1 MDRPNTKKN
10 IVVGLLAHVDAG
22 KTTLSEALLYQSG
35 VLRTMGRVDHGDA
48 YLDTD
53 AQERQ
58 RGITIFSKQALLTL
72 GDTHITLL
80 DTPGHADFSAEMER
94 ALQVLDCAILVIS
107 GTDGVQAHTRTLW
120 RLLQRYEVPA
130 FLFVNKM
137 DLNGADRDAL
147 MQQLTRRLG
156 SGCVDFTAPA
166 HIRDEAAAMCDEA
179 ALEEFLAE
187 GTLSQQR
194 IAELIASRKLY
205 PCWFGS
211 ALKLEGIAEFL
222 AALEHLTPTP
232 AYGAEFGARVFKI
245 SREKNERLT
254 WLKITGGTL
263 HAKQLL
269 RCGEGEAAWE
279 EKADQLRLYSGT
291 KYKVLEEADAGAV
304 VAVTGLT
311 HTRPGQGLGAE
322 TEETDTALE
331 PVLNYRMILPDGAD
345 PLVVL
350 PKLRQLEE
358 EDPLLR
364 IVWNEARQ
372 EIHVRLMG
380 AVQQEVLQ
388 EQIRRRFGLEV
399 FFGTG
404 GIVYKETI
412 DGTVEGVGHFEPLRH
427 YAEVHLLIE
436 GGQRGSGIVL
446 DTNCPTDRLDLNW
459 QRLIFTHLAERA
471 HPGVLTGAPLTDV
484 KITLAAGRAHIKHT
498 EGGDFRQATYRA
510 VRQGLMQAQS
520 VLLEPYYDF
529 RLEVPHNCVGR
540 AMTDLQTM
548 GGTVNDPA
556 VEADSTVL
564 TGWAPVAGLQDYW
577 QEVAVYTRGL
587 GQLSCT
593 LRGYDVCHNADAVIA
608 AADYDPERDG
618 DNPTGSVFCQ
628 NGAGVYV
635 PWDQVA
641 QHMHLPSVLQQRQ
654 EEETV
659 TAPRRVYTPIA
670 QDDELQAIF
679 ERTYGKQEHRAFRP
693 QQKAVRT
700 ELKDSYQIRG
710 GKDGADYLLVD
721 GYNIIFAWEELK
733 ALAAQDLSAARGMLE
748 DILSDYRGY
757 HRCEVILVFDA
768 YKVKGNPGSVE
779 KRNGISIVYTKEAE
793 TADAYIE
800 KTSYQLRRDHRVR
813 VATSDNLEQV
823 IVLGH
828 GALRLSAEAFHA
840 EVEETRG
847 QIVALIERY
856 NRTNRSRNQA
866 RIKE

>member
-1 MDRPNTKKN
+1 MGESRKN
-10 IVVGLLAHVDAG
+10 YITVGLLAHVDAG

-35 VLRTMGRVDHGDA
+35 ALRTMGRVDHGDA
-48 YLDTD
+48 YLDHD
-53 AQERQ
+53 MQERQ
-58 RGITIFSKQALLTL
+58 RGITIFSKQALLPL
-72 GDTHITLL
+72 ADTHITLL
-80 DTPGHADFSAEMER
+80 DTPGHVDFSAEMER
-94 ALQVLDCAILVIS
+94 ALQVMDCAILVIS

-120 RLLQRYEVPA
+120 RLLQRYEVPT

-147 MQQLTRRLG
+147 MQQLTSRLG
-156 SGCVDFTAPA
+156 SGCVDFTAPRDL
-166 HIRDEAAAMCDEA
+166 RDEAAAMCDEA
-179 ALEEFLAE
+179 ALEEFLECGALTE
-187 GTLSQQR
+187 HRLRQ
-194 IAELIASRKLY
+194 LITQRKLY

-211 ALKLEGIAEFL
+211 ALKLEGTAEFL
-222 AALEHLTPTP
+222 AGLERLTPAP
-232 AYGAEFGARVFKI
+232 RYGDAFGAKVFKI

-263 HAKQLL
+263 RAKQLL
-269 RCGEGEAAWE
+269 HGGEGESAWE

-291 KYKVLEEADAGAV
+291 KYQVLDAAQAGMT

-311 HTRPGQGLGAE
+311 HTRPGQVFGAE
-322 TEETDTALE
+322 TQETERLLE
-331 PVLNYRMILPDGAD
+331 PVLNYRLILPEGAD
-345 PLVVL
+345 PHLVL

-364 IVWNEARQ
+364 IVWSESRQ
-372 EIHVRLMG
+372 EIHVHLMG
-380 AVQQEVLQ
+380 PVQQEVLQ
-388 EQIRRRFGLEV
+388 EQIRCRFGLEV
-399 FFGTG
+399 SFGSG

-412 DGTVEGVGHFEPLRH
+412 DGLAEGVGHFEPLRH
-427 YAEVHLLIE
+427 YAEVHLLME
-436 GGQRGSGIVL
+436 GAPRGSGVVL

-459 QRLIFTHLAERA
+459 QRLILTHLAERA
-471 HPGVLTGAPLTDV
+471 HPGVLMGAPLTDV
-484 KITLAAGRAHIKHT
+484 KITLASGRAHLKHT

-510 VRQGLMQAQS
+510 VRQGLMQAKS

-548 GGTVNDPA
+548 GGTVNDPV

-564 TGWAPVAGLQDYW
+564 TGWAPVAGLQEYW
-577 QEVAVYTRGL
+577 QDVAVYTRGL

-593 LRGYDVCHNADAVIA
+593 LRGYDVCHNAEEVLA
-608 AADYDPERDG
+608 AADYDPQRDVE
-618 DNPTGSVFCQ
+618 NPTGSVFCQ
-628 NGAGVYV
+628 NGAGFYV
-635 PWDQVA
+635 NWDEVP
-641 QHMHLPSVLQQRQ
+641 QHMHLPSVLETA
-654 EEETV
+654 EEEAEV
-659 TAPRRVYTPIA
+659 RMPRRVYSPVA

-700 ELKDSYQIRG
+700 ELKDSYVIRG
-710 GKDGADYLLVD
+710 GKDGGDYLLVD
-721 GYNIIFAWEELK
+721 GYNIIFAWDELK
-733 ALAAQDLSAARGMLE
+733 AVAAQDLAAARGMLE

-828 GALRLSAEAFHA
+828 GSLRLSADAFHA

-847 QIVALIERY
+847 QIAALIEQY
-856 NRTNRSRNQA
+856 NRANRSRNTA
-866 RIKE
+866 KIKE

>member
-1 MDRPNTKKN
+1 MSKIKRT
-10 IVVGLLAHVDAG
+10 VVGILAHVDAG
-22 KTTLSEALLYQSG
+22 KTTLSEALLYKSG
-35 VLRTMGRVDHGDA
+35 TLRTMGRVDHGDA
-48 YLDTD
+48 YLDHD
-53 AQERQ
+53 AQERE
-58 RGITIFSKQALLTL
+58 RGITIFSKQALLPL
-72 GDTHITLL
+72 ADTHITLL
-80 DTPGHADFSAEMER
+80 DTPGHVDFSAEMER

-120 RLLQRYEVPA
+120 RLLERYQVPT
-130 FLFVNKM
+130 FLFINKM

-147 MQQLTRRLG
+147 MQQLTGRI
-156 SGCVDFTAPA
+156 SSCCVDFSADTAQ
-166 HIRDEAAAMCDEA
+166 RDEAAAMCDEV
-179 ALEEFLAE
+179 ALEELLAE
-187 GTLSQQR
+187 GKLSEQR
-194 IAELIASRKLY
+194 IAALIAARKIY

-211 ALKLEGIAEFL
+211 ALKLDGVAEFL
-222 AALEHLTPTP
+222 AGLERLTPAP
-232 AYGAEFGARVFKI
+232 FYGEDFGARVFKI

-263 HAKQLL
+263 RAKMLL
-269 RCGEGEAAWE
+269 RGRDGENAWE
-279 EKADQLRLYSGT
+279 EKVDQLRHYSGARF
-291 KYKVLEEADAGAV
+291 KVLEEATAGMV

-311 HTRPGQGLGAE
+311 HTRPGQGLGFE
-322 TEETDTALE
+322 TGEADTLLE
-331 PVLNYRMILPDGAD
+331 PVLNYRLVLPEHAD
-345 PLVVL
+345 PHQIL

-364 IVWNEARQ
+364 IVWNESRQ
-372 EIHVRLMG
+372 EIHVHLMG
-380 AVQQEVLQ
+380 TVQQEILQ
-388 EQIRRRFGLEV
+388 ELIRRRFGLEV
-399 FFGTG
+399 SFDTG

-412 DGTVEGVGHFEPLRH
+412 NGVVEGVGHFEPLRH
-427 YAEVHLLIE
+427 YAEVHLVIE
-436 GGQRGSGIVL
+436 GAARGSGVVL

-459 QRLIFTHLAERA
+459 QRLILTHLGERT

-484 KITLAAGRAHIKHT
+484 KITLAAGRAHLKHT

-529 RLEVPHNCVGR
+529 RLEVPHSCVGR
-540 AMTDLQTM
+540 AMTDLQAM
-548 GGTVNDPA
+548 GGTVNDP
-556 VEADSTVL
+556 VPETETTVL
-564 TGWAPVAGLQDYW
+564 TGWAPVVGLQDYW

-593 LRGYDVCHNADAVIA
+593 LRGYDVCHNADEVVA
-608 AADYDPERDG
+608 AAAYDPERDA

-628 NGAGVYV
+628 SGAGVYV
-635 PWDQVA
+635 KWDEVP
-641 QHMHLPSVLQQRQ
+641 QHMHLPSVLQGET
-654 EEETV
+654 EED
-659 TAPRRVYTPIA
+659 TAPAARRVYTPVA

-679 ERTYGKQEHRAFRP
+679 ERTYGKVEHRAFRP

-721 GYNIIFAWEELK
+721 GYNIIFAWDELK
-733 ALAAQDLSAARGMLE
+733 SVAAQDLAAARGMLE
-748 DILSDYRGY
+748 DILADYRGY
-757 HRCEVILVFDA
+757 RRCEVILVFDA

-828 GALRLSAEAFHA
+828 GALRLSADVFHA
-840 EVEETRG
+840 EIEETRG
-847 QIVALIERY
+847 EIAAMIEQY
-856 NRTNRSRNQA
+856 NRLNRGRNTA
-866 RIKE
+866 KIKE